1 MYVTLTIWII
11 DITRITKVFK
21 TLKLWKNLN
30 TLSQPLSLA
39 AFVKGIMIY
48 PRKEKHTVINAK

>member
-1 MYVTLTIWII
+1 MYITLAICIN
-11 DITRITKVFK
+11 DIARITKVFK

-30 TLSQPLSLA
+30 TLSQPLSFA

-48 PRKEKHTVINAK
+48 PRKEKHTAINAK